1 MLYSPKDDMGL
12 DDLDSDIAM
21 FFSTGLALSIID
33 LDNVNLDLMQMTLLI
48 LFLLK
53 LFLIV
58 INLKNINHIKKI
70 DKVLILIAQ
79 HPTILRDWCISKIK
93 FCELISVM
101 HKKIL
106 VFGRFQRLLQFKK
119 KIYKTMVSRYF
130 LVFYR
135 FKFVHQRVSSSDT
148 FYWFFVV

>member
-1 MLYSPKDDMGL
+1 MMLYSPKDDMGL

-21 FFSTGLALSIID
+21 FFSTGLALSIMD

-70 DKVLILIAQ
+70 DKVLILIA
-79 HPTILRDWCISKIK
+79 
-93 FCELISVM
+93 
-101 HKKIL
+101 
-106 VFGRFQRLLQFKK
+106 
-119 KIYKTMVSRYF
+119 
-130 LVFYR
+130 
-135 FKFVHQRVSSSDT
+135 
-148 FYWFFVV
+148 